1 MSLTVIDRRSL
12 LAGTIAYVGAAPL
25 RSALGAE
32 ASDVAFVSAARRVD
46 GDYCVLL
53 LGSDGSIL
61 REVPLSGRGHDIAI
75 HKQTGRVVVFARR
88 PGTFAV
94 AFELTTRA
102 APTVFTADIG
112 RHFYGHGTFS
122 QDGRLLYAS
131 ENDIAGE
138 RGVIGIYDVARGYK
152 KIGEHPT
159 YGVGPHEV
167 LLHSDGKTLVVAN
180 GGLDTIPDAGRTNLN
195 VDRMEPSLVFVD
207 ARSGELLTKHDMT
220 GDLRFLSIRHIAE
233 DAAGRI
239 WFGGQWEGA
248 TSETPQ
254 LIGSAGRNREIRL
267 IAPRGAD
274 MVDLKGYIGSMAVSA
289 NGRVIAASA
298 PKAGHVLY
306 LESETGRIIAH
317 SSLKDVCGIAAF
329 GEGDFAVSSGFGVI
343 RHETP
348 FARLIAAAELHDIAF
363 DNHLR
368 RSA

>member
-1 MSLTVIDRRSL
+1 M

-25 RSALGAE
+25 RSALGA
-32 ASDVAFVSAARRVD
+32 AANDVVFVSAARRAE

-75 HKQTGRVVVFARR
+75 HRRTGRVVVFARR

-94 AFELTTRA
+94 AFDLRSKAE
-102 APTVFTADIG
+102 PTVFTADDG

-131 ENDIAGE
+131 ENDIAGQ
-138 RGVIGIYDVARGYK
+138 RGVIGIYDVGRGYK
-152 KIGEHPT
+152 KIGEYLT
-159 YGVGPHEV
+159 FGVGPHEV

-180 GGLDTIPDAGRTNLN
+180 GGLDTVPDAGRTNLN

-207 ARSGELLTKHDMT
+207 ARSGELLAKHEMA
-220 GDLRFLSIRHIAE
+220 GELKLLSIRHIAE
-233 DAAGRI
+233 DASGRI

-254 LIGSAGRNREIRL
+254 LIGCAGRDREIRL
-267 IAPRGAD
+267 IAPPVAD

-289 NGRVIAASA
+289 NGHVIAASA

-306 LESETGRIIAH
+306 LEPETGRILAH

-329 GEGDFAVSSGFGVI
+329 GEEDFAASSGFGVL
-343 RHETP
+343 RHETAT
-348 FARLIAAAELHDIAF
+348 ARLIAEAELHDIAF

-368 RSA
+368 RTG